1 MSATEIYGFD
11 QDGDAH
17 QVGEVENAWRGAMAI
32 WAEVERRYLPE
43 YIPEWAKGMSNDFI
57 QRFHKDGFS
66 RLTDVLNLDAMKE
79 ILELFEKNE
88 VSLVN
93 KIVLGT
99 TFDHVVVKR
108 EDMPRLMEAFRA
120 FEGNTSLKEQADII
134 QAMYESGEWVAVAWN
149 QTSVNADT
157 WDQFDFDEDKAEPY
171 NLNRFDKHWFLFD
184 GIKDMDNN

>member
-17 QVGEVENAWRGAMAI
+17 PVGEVQNAWRGAMAI

-43 YIPEWAKGMSNDFI
+43 YIPEWAKGMPNDFI

-66 RLTDVLNLDAMKE
+66 RLSDVLNLDAMKE

-88 VSLVN
+88 ISLVN

-184 GIKDMDNN
+184 GIKDTNNN

>member
-1 MSATEIYGFD
+1 MSATEINGFD

-43 YIPEWAKGMSNDFI
+43 YIPEWAKGMSTDFI

-66 RLTDVLNLDAMKE
+66 RLTDVLNLDAMNE

-108 EDMPRLMEAFRA
+108 KDMPRLMEVFRA

-149 QTSVNADT
+149 QTSVNADR
-157 WDQFDFDEDKAEPY
+157 WDNSIMTRTRTK
-171 NLNRFDKHWFLFD
+171 RSRTT
-184 GIKDMDNN
+184 

>member
-1 MSATEIYGFD
+1 MLQRYMDLTRMEMRIRLVRSKMHGAGQWRYG
-11 QDGDAH
+11 QRWSG
-17 QVGEVENAWRGAMAI
+17 GISLNISRNGPKGCPMTSSNA
-32 WAEVERRYLPE
+32 
-43 YIPEWAKGMSNDFI
+43 FI
-57 QRFHKDGFS
+57 RTAFS

-134 QAMYESGEWVAVAWN
+134 QAMHESGKWVAVVWN

-157 WDQFDFDEDKAEPY
+157 WDQFDYAQDKAEPY

-184 GIKDMDNN
+184 GIKDTDNN